1 MNINVETKP
10 TGRSPKG
17 KFYFGKNTKYLCKE
31 RTNDV
36 QLGDN
41 SKFDKLFDEMF
52 SSHYEYKGMFSTV
65 GIDFDIA
72 TTSKDHFSFVEN
84 MFRTTP
90 LNYLPSLANDW
101 TIFHNLNLDH
111 EPAVYIHLDRKQVLI
126 TGTSFFGEIKKC
138 VFTIVGYTMPFD
150 QRLPMHCS
158 AFTYKDNTALMFGL
172 SGTGKTTLSADPEYK
187 LIGDDEIVWSEDGIT
202 QVESGCYA
210 KTEGLNRETQPTIF
224 QAMDNAR
231 GMGRL
236 IEENISVPN
245 ARSSYPIECV
255 PDAYVDFQTFKHP
268 KDVFFLALDATGTLP
283 AVSKIE
289 GMAIRKLFETGYTS
303 KMPGTE
309 DGVNEIQKVYS
320 PCYGSP
326 FMPLPVSTYSD
337 LLMDRVIEEES
348 NVFLVNTGMN
358 RSGERYA
365 LDSTRS
371 FIKKALNEDYR
382 TNWIEWTNPSQ
393 PCKVGTIELGAL
405 I

>member
-1 MNINVETKP
+1 M
-10 TGRSPKG
+10 
-17 KFYFGKNTKYLCKE
+17 
-31 RTNDV
+31 
-36 QLGDN
+36 
-41 SKFDKLFDEMF
+41 
-52 SSHYEYKGMFSTV
+52 
-65 GIDFDIA
+65 
-72 TTSKDHFSFVEN
+72 
-84 MFRTTP
+84 
-90 LNYLPSLANDW
+90 
-101 TIFHNLNLDH
+101 
-111 EPAVYIHLDRKQVLI
+111 
-126 TGTSFFGEIKKC
+126 
-138 VFTIVGYTMPFD
+138 
-150 QRLPMHCS
+150 
-158 AFTYKDNTALMFGL
+158 
-172 SGTGKTTLSADPEYK
+172 
-187 LIGDDEIVWSEDGIT
+187 T
-202 QVESGCYA
+202 QVEAGCYA

-224 QAMDNAR
+224 EAMDNAR

-236 IEENISVPN
+236 IEENVSVPN